1 MSTVPDKTR
10 PWVNAHR
17 LCAHGL
23 LLAVCLWGTYAWIMT
38 SPGLLGRNGLVKGAD
53 FLHFYTL
60 GTLALERRGA
70 ELYEMTAQ
78 SALAER
84 RVPQAGRLFFV
95 ALYGPQVSLL
105 FAPLAALPYGG
116 ALVAWLVAN
125 AVLYGL
131 CCYLI
136 WRTCTSL
143 RSDGGLVLLLGLAYP
158 AFFHLMAWGQ
168 TSALALACFTAAYLA
183 LRSGKTFLA
192 GLAVGCLMVKPQLG
206 LAAAFVFLAAREWK
220 VVSGALLAAV
230 AQLSIGWGYY
240 GTSVMRDYFERLMHV
255 REVMPQLEPRL
266 YQMHSLR
273 AFWTLLIPAPQAAFW
288 IYAISA
294 VFVLWVTLRC
304 WKSGTD
310 LRLRYSALL
319 IATVL
324 VAPHLTVYDLVILA
338 PAFLLLADWAKAHRL
353 SLPWL
358 GPVLYACYIL
368 PLAGPLARWM
378 HVQVS
383 VVAMAWLLWMI
394 CRVEESPL
402 GNEQVA
408 GPATRSYAGG
418 C

>member
-1 MSTVPDKTR
+1 MSSVPDKTR
-10 PWVNAHR
+10 PWVNAQR

-38 SPGLLGRNGLVKGAD
+38 SPGLVGRNGLVKGAD
-53 FLHFYTL
+53 FLHFYTV

-70 ELYEMTAQ
+70 ELYDMAAQ

-105 FAPLAALPYGG
+105 FAPLAALPYAG

-136 WRTCTSL
+136 WRPCTSL
-143 RSDGGLVLLLGLAYP
+143 RSDGRLVLLLGLAYP

-168 TSALALACFTAAYLA
+168 TSALALACLTAAYLA
-183 LRSGKTFLA
+183 LRSGKTFLG

-206 LAAAFVFLAAREWK
+206 LAAAFVFLAAREWN

-230 AQLSIGWGYY
+230 AQLSIGWAYY
-240 GTSVMRDYFERLMHV
+240 GTSVMQTYFERLLHV

-273 AFWTLLIPAPQAAFW
+273 AFWKLLIPSSQAAFW

-338 PAFLLLADWAKAHRL
+338 PAFLLLADWAKAHPL
-353 SLPWL
+353 SRPWL

-368 PLAGPLARWM
+368 PLAGPLARWT

-383 VVAMAWLLWMI
+383 VVAMALLLWMI
-394 CRVEESPL
+394 CRGEKDPL
-402 GNEQVA
+402 GNEHLA
-408 GPATRSYAGG
+408 GTAARSYAG